1 MNPRGRVLIAAAS
14 LLASLAVGWAT
25 FTKVP
30 AGDDLEAYAFVFI
43 ALILALVSS
52 VLLYKMRA
60 NLSGKIFCGI
70 AILITAFWVLE
81 FFGGVAWY
89 TADKIARHYQ
99 HQ

>member
-1 MNPRGRVLIAAAS
+1 MTSRGRVLIAAAS
-14 LLASLAVGWAT
+14 LLASLGVGWAT

-30 AGDDLEAYAFVFI
+30 AGADLEAYACMFI

-52 VLLYKMRA
+52 VLLYRMRS

-70 AILITAFWVLE
+70 AILITAFWALE
-81 FFGGVAWY
+81 FLGGVGWY

-99 HQ
+99 HS